1 VKTRLFWT
9 SFGERY
15 LNLNLLSLSIKYRP
29 KRSVETKEMRKME
42 KIKNPKQAIEVL
54 KEHLDINLST
64 DKLIIAFAEYIRYRH
79 QVKSMM
85 I

>member
-1 VKTRLFWT
+1 
-9 SFGERY
+9 
-15 LNLNLLSLSIKYRP
+15 
-29 KRSVETKEMRKME
+29 ME

-64 DKLIIAFAEYIRYRH
+64 DKLIIGFAEYIQYRH
-79 QVKSMM
+79 QLRSM

>member
-1 VKTRLFWT
+1 
-9 SFGERY
+9 
-15 LNLNLLSLSIKYRP
+15 
-29 KRSVETKEMRKME
+29 MRKME